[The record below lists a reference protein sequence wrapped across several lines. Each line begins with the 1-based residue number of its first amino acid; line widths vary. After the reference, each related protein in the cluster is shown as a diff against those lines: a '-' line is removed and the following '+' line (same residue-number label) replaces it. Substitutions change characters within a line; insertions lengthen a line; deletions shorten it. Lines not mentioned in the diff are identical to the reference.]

1 MTIRTLL
8 FVCGLILLSLA
19 TPPAPT
25 AKADVDIKP
34 GDVIGPDNWQRVQ
47 GMAGE
52 NLLRRIK
59 QGYTLRIKEAKSRRP
74 PKEFIEATE
83 RYSGKVGLSSNGEV
97 LNYVAGLPFPNLNP
111 NDGQAGTKVAWNMYW
126 RWIGDDFKN
135 GGGLNGGKIIQDAI
149 EKNGAERRS
158 NITHYFIKPRGRVTL
173 DIKPT
178 LPGYDHIDWMQIR
191 ATEYPRD
198 TSGITTLEIR
208 YAAAGQEDDFFIY
221 VPSIRRVRRAP
232 PIQRCATIAP
242 GEFNYDDIGSFNG
255 KITNFNYRLL
265 GETKV
270 LGNASQDELP
280 FRKKSGDYLP
290 LSVEVGS

>member
-1 MTIRTLL
+1 
-8 FVCGLILLSLA
+8 
-19 TPPAPT
+19 
-25 AKADVDIKP
+25 
-34 GDVIGPDNWQRVQ
+34 
-47 GMAGE
+47 
-52 NLLRRIK
+52 
-59 QGYTLRIKEAKSRRP
+59 
-74 PKEFIEATE
+74 
-83 RYSGKVGLSSNGEV
+83 
-97 LNYVAGLPFPNLNP
+97 
-111 NDGQAGTKVAWNMYW
+111 
-126 RWIGDDFKN
+126 
-135 GGGLNGGKIIQDAI
+135 
-149 EKNGAERRS
+149 
-158 NITHYFIKPRGRVTL
+158 
-173 DIKPT
+173 
-178 LPGYDHIDWMQIR
+178 MQIR

-198 TSGITTLEIR
+198 SSGITTLEIR

-290 LSVEVGS
+290 LSEKWEVKELLYPRYHGKTVDYCYAKKVLYIDKVNWDPLLTMIWDKQGYYWKEIIASRVPVTLADGQGGVVNRNGSHRQCAKWPRYRHDSG